1 MTLEL
6 DDLDAL
12 PGIEGDPVQL
22 RQVFVNLLENAVH
35 AAAPAGTVVVRG
47 RRVDGG
53 IEVDVEDSGRGVDP
67 AARRHLFE
75 PLVTTKEHGIGL
87 GLALAKQIAERHGGS
102 IGYSD
107 RPGGGARFTVRLPLD
122 GAADE

>member
-1 MTLEL
+1 
-6 DDLDAL
+6 
-12 PGIEGDPVQL
+12 VQL